1 MICVLREWQS
11 TILPAMPQNTTSSN
25 STVNRRTAL
34 KGLASGSLSV
44 LGLTGSVSALPGKG
58 NAGQPGNCDLVVPDD
73 HGTIQSAVD
82 AATAGDTIC
91 VKDGTYAEQ
100 VVIDKSLTLQ
110 SANGAAPTI
119 EPPANPSKFTIAESG
134 PTWEPMVF
142 AYGGT
147 EQNGDVSG
155 SATIDVTLNGLTL
168 DGQST
173 QPDARRKPGVL
184 FRNASGDITGNTVQ
198 NMGIGGKETFGI
210 LAYGDSDVTIT
221 DNTVSDYERGGIGAN
236 GDGGA
241 HPAPSVRIR
250 NNTVE
255 GSTGLGEAWGPNG
268 IQVGY
273 GTTGDIRDNEVID
286 NRYSDEDPVAA
297 GILVFESDGIRVQD
311 NRIENADIGLSCGS
325 WGWLRQSADN
335 NKFTNNHVV
344 DAEYGALV
352 ESVADPYGGALT
364 QTDPT
369 ASNNKITNNRFEDDK
384 ETADPDGNLGVGII
398 VEDHVEND
406 YAPTAE
412 NNKVVR
418 NTITGFDTQVED
430 DGSNTK
436 VRPFDP

>member
-1 MICVLREWQS
+1 
-11 TILPAMPQNTTSSN
+11 MPRNTNSSHW
-25 STVNRRTAL
+25 TVNRRTAL
-34 KGLASGSLSV
+34 KGLAAGSLSV
-44 LGLTGSVSALPGKG
+44 LSLTGTTAARPGNG

-73 HGTIQSAVD
+73 HGTIQSAVN
-82 AATAGDTIC
+82 AASTDDTIC
-91 VKDGTYAEQ
+91 IKDGTYDEQ

-110 SANGAAPTI
+110 SADGAAPTI
-119 EPPANPSKFTIAESG
+119 EPPAGPAKFTIAESG
-134 PTWEPMVF
+134 GTWEPMVF

-147 EQNGDVSG
+147 EQDGDVSG
-155 SATIDVTLNGLTL
+155 SATIDVTLSGLTL

-173 QPDARRKPGVL
+173 QPDAPRKPGVL

-198 NMGIGGKETFGI
+198 NMGVGGKATFGI
-210 LAYGDSDVTIT
+210 LAYGDSDVTIA

-241 HPAPSVRIR
+241 HPAPSVHIR

-255 GSTGLGEAWGPNG
+255 GSTGIGEAWGPNG

-273 GTTGDIRDNEVID
+273 GTTGDIRDNDVID
-286 NRYSDEDPVAA
+286 NRYSDEGPVAA
-297 GILVFESDGIRVQD
+297 AILVFESDGILVQD

-325 WGWLRQSADN
+325 WGWFRQSADN

-364 QTDPT
+364 QSDPV
-369 ASNNKITNNRFEDDK
+369 ANNNKVTNNHFKDDE
-384 ETADPDGNLGVGII
+384 ETADPDGNLGVGIV

-406 YAPTAE
+406 YVPTAE
-412 NNKVVR
+412 NNKVIR
-418 NTITGFDTQVED
+418 NTITGFDTQVDD

-436 VRPFDP
+436 VRPFEP